1 MAEFNDKLNSL
12 LSNPDAMSQIMQ
24 LAQSLGGGGAQ
35 ESAPPPPPDQPG
47 GQPGGPAWGNPPQ
60 AAPPPAG
67 GGGDLLSS
75 LLGGGGLDM
84 GLLTRLLPLI
94 QELGG
99 QRDSNARNLLY
110 ALRPYLR
117 SDRQEKVER
126 ALAAVGL
133 LPEFASRFPHEFSGG
148 QRQRIGIARALIM
161 GPEFIIADEPISALD
176 VSIRAQVLNLLARL
190 QKERDLTYL
199 FVAHDLSVM
208 RFITD
213 RIAVI
218 HKGVIV
224 ELSET
229 EKLFAHPLHP
239 YTRALLSAIP
249 LPDPIREREK
259 VLEVYDPDR
268 HDYSTDGP
276 VWTEIEP
283 GHFVLGN
290 QAELNGYR
298 EQLAR

>member
-1 MAEFNDKLNSL
+1 MAEFDDKLNSI

-126 ALAAVGL
+126 AL
-133 LPEFASRFPHEFSGG
+133 
-148 QRQRIGIARALIM
+148 Q
-161 GPEFIIADEPISALD
+161 
-176 VSIRAQVLNLLARL
+176 LARL
-190 QKERDLTYL
+190 FHLGK
-199 FVAHDLSVM
+199 
-208 RFITD
+208 
-213 RIAVI
+213 
-218 HKGVIV
+218 K
-224 ELSET
+224 
-229 EKLFAHPLHP
+229 
-239 YTRALLSAIP
+239 LLSGW
-249 LPDPIREREK
+249 E
-259 VLEVYDPDR
+259 
-268 HDYSTDGP
+268 G
-276 VWTEIEP
+276 
-283 GHFVLGN
+283 
-290 QAELNGYR
+290 
-298 EQLAR
+298 